1 MIQPHNFRLILTN
14 SFNRKFFI
22 LNKKIL
28 LFLILINCFY
38 NVELKAQQGKVDLTF
53 NTLDDGQNGDGFDNT
68 VRTLVLQPDQNLIV
82 GGDYLSLNGIPS
94 PYLTRLKPDGSIDE
108 TFNLGTGFNGK
119 IYTTYI
125 QPDGKIIVGGSFT
138 TFNGVSSGRLIRL
151 NTDGSYDATFNSSIA
166 ATTGI
171 VYDISPQS
179 DGKIIIVGSFT
190 KYNNV
195 TVNRIARILTNGDLD
210 TTFLTGSGTTSNI
223 TNARVL
229 HDGKILITGNFTS
242 FNGMSSNRIVRLLPD
257 GRVDTSF
264 DVGGGFNDDVNAIS
278 VQTDGKVILGGKFT
292 NYNENAVGRI
302 VRINQ
307 NGTIDNSFTSG
318 SGFSGSAVQIIKID
332 PFGNI
337 MVGGSFTGFYDGRE
351 VNRVCLL
358 NPNGSL
364 KNDFDIGSGPGSA
377 SVLTL
382 ANDLEDS
389 WYIGGSFSVYDGL
402 NQGKLAKINTD
413 GEHDVGYL
421 SSGIGFDNSVLKVL
435 SLPNKKTMVYGSFTK
450 FNGIA
455 SSRITRIL
463 EDGLCDATFNSGQ
476 SGANNL
482 IKSGVI
488 QADGKIIFGGNF
500 TKYNESTS
508 NRIARIFPDGL
519 IDNTFSIGSGFNS
532 QVYAIAIQPDEKII
546 VVGGFTSFNGTSAP
560 RILRLLPNGMRDT
573 TFNVGLGA
581 DAIIETLQIQP
592 DGKILIAGRFNSFD
606 GNSYARLVRLNSN
619 GSIDFS
625 FRIGT
630 GFDKYIYAIG
640 LQSDQK
646 IILGGSFLTFN
657 GTSQKRIVR
666 LNSNGSLDT
675 SFESGIGF
683 NKGDVRTIL
692 VQPDDKILVGGTF
705 SGTYKA
711 DSSLR
716 LIRLEKTGNY
726 DRGFESD
733 LNNKIYTMGF
743 SSDYRLIIGGDF
755 NSVSGISKH
764 RIARLK
770 LCLDST
776 VWDGLN
782 WSNGFPSSAKEVVFK
797 DNYNYLSTSN
807 VCSCTIEDRK
817 SVTISSGSTLGIEF
831 SYTGKGS
838 LILEDSASL
847 YQSDDE
853 MVNTGFAV
861 IKRNS
866 TPIFKK
872 DYTYW
877 GSPVNDQKLID
888 FSPNTVAS
896 KYLSFDYD
904 IKNWFQE
911 NPTNN
916 MIPGKGY
923 IIQGPQNFSAST
935 PAKFEGIFS
944 GIPNNGK
951 IEIKLGPDD
960 VDSLAG
966 NPYPSAID
974 ADSFLI
980 QNRSKIKGIMCFWTH
995 NTPVTNSRYTSDD
1008 YAVYNL
1014 LGGVGTRGALAS
1026 GINETVLDGT
1036 IGSGQAF
1043 FITSKG
1049 FGSAEFNNSMRI
1061 AGRNTTFFKPANNKN
1076 DVAVKNG
1083 IEKHRIWLNLKNSE
1097 GIFKQLLVGYI
1108 EGATNL
1114 YDEDFDA
1121 ESINRNLFV
1130 DFYSTV
1136 ETKKLVIQGR
1146 ALPFMQT
1153 DVINL
1158 GYTTSI
1164 GGSFEISIDH
1174 TDDFFKDLNV
1184 FIEDK
1189 DSKITCDLKDKP
1201 YLFNTQQGTF
1211 SDRFVLKFTNE
1222 VLQTETF
1229 ENSEEKIFVSL
1240 KDKIIKVTSTGGS
1253 IKELSVFDVSG
1264 KLLYIKNN
1272 LENPDYQIANLKVS
1286 HQVLLVR
1293 VVLENG
1299 YKTSKKIV
1307 F

>member
-1 MIQPHNFRLILTN
+1 MTLIICLFN
-14 SFNRKFFI
+14 ST
-22 LNKKIL
+22 
-28 LFLILINCFY
+28 IN
-38 NVELKAQQGKVDLTF
+38 AQQGKVDLTF

-68 VRTLVLQPDQNLIV
+68 VRTLFLQSDQNLIV
-82 GGDYLSLNGIPS
+82 GGDYLSLNGVPS

-108 TFNLGTGFNGK
+108 TFNTGTGFNGK

-138 TFNGVSSGRLIRL
+138 TFNGLSSGRIIRL
-151 NTDGSYDATFNSSIA
+151 NTDGSYDSTFNSSIG

-171 VYDISPQS
+171 IYDISPQA

-190 KYNNV
+190 KYNNS
-195 TVNRIARILTNGDLD
+195 TINRIARILSNGDLD
-210 TTFLTGSGTTSNI
+210 TTFITGSGSASNI
-223 TNARVL
+223 TNARIL
-229 HDGKILITGNFTS
+229 SDGKILIAGSFTS
-242 FNGMSSNRIVRLLPD
+242 FNGVSSNRMACLLPD
-257 GRVDTSF
+257 GKVDKSF
-264 DVGGGFNDDVNAIS
+264 TMGTGFNNDVNAIS
-278 VQTDGKVILGGKFT
+278 IQADGKIILGGKFT
-292 NYNENAVGRI
+292 NYNENTVGRI
-302 VRINQ
+302 IRIDQ
-307 NGTIDNSFTSG
+307 HGEIDTSFIAG
-318 SGFSGSAVQIIKID
+318 LGFSGDAVQIIKTD
-332 PFGNI
+332 SFGNI
-337 MVGGSFTGFYDGRE
+337 IVGGSFTGFYNGYE

-358 NPNGSL
+358 NPDGSL

-377 SVLTL
+377 SVLAL

-389 WYIGGSFSVYDGL
+389 WYIGGSFSVFDGL
-402 NQGKLAKINTD
+402 NQGKLAKINND

-435 SLPNKKTMVYGSFTK
+435 PLPNKKTIVLGSFTK

-455 SSRITRIL
+455 SLRITRIL
-463 EDGLCDATFNSGQ
+463 EDGLYDATFNVGH

-482 IKSGVI
+482 IKSGII
-488 QADGKIIFGGNF
+488 QSDGKIIFGGNF
-500 TKYNESTS
+500 TKYNESSS
-508 NRIARIFPDGL
+508 NRIARISPDGV
-519 IDNTFSIGSGFNS
+519 IDNTFNIGSGFNS

-546 VVGGFTSFNGTSAP
+546 VVGNFTSYNGTPTP
-560 RILRLLPNGMRDT
+560 RIVRLLPSGLRDT
-573 TFNVGLGA
+573 SFNVGLGA

-606 GNSYARLVRLNSN
+606 GNPYSRLVRLNPN
-619 GSIDFS
+619 GSIDLS

-657 GTSQKRIVR
+657 GSSQKRIVR
-666 LNSNGSLDT
+666 LNSNGSLDAT
-675 SFESGIGF
+675 FESGIGF
-683 NKGDVRTIL
+683 NKGDIRTIL

-705 SGTYKA
+705 SGTYKTNT
-711 DSSLR
+711 SLR

-726 DRGFESD
+726 DLGFESN

-776 VWDGLN
+776 IWDGVK
-782 WSNGFPSSAKEVVFK
+782 WSNSFPSGGKEVVFK
-797 DNYNYLSTSN
+797 DNYINLSTSN
-807 VCSCTIEDRK
+807 VCSCTIEEGK
-817 SVTISSGSTLGIEF
+817 TVTVLSGNTLGIEF
-831 SYTGKGS
+831 AYTGKGS
-838 LILEDSASL
+838 LVLEDSASL

-853 MVNTGFAV
+853 MINTGFAV

-866 TPIFKK
+866 SPIFKK

-877 GSPVNDQKLID
+877 GAPVNYQKLID
-888 FSPNTVAS
+888 LSPNTVVN
-896 KYLSFDYD
+896 KYLSFDYE
-904 IKNWFQE
+904 IKNWFTE
-911 NPTNN
+911 NPSNN

-923 IIQGPQNFSAST
+923 IIQGPKNFSESI

-966 NPYPSAID
+966 NPYPSALN

-980 QNRSKIKGIMCFWTH
+980 QNRSKIKGTMYFWTH
-995 NTPVTNSRYTSDD
+995 NTPVTNSKYSSDD

-1026 GINETVLDGT
+1026 GVNETVPDGT
-1036 IGSGQAF
+1036 IASGQAF

-1061 AGRNTTFFKPANNKN
+1061 PGRNTAFFKPANNKN
-1076 DVAVKNG
+1076 DVAFKNG
-1083 IEKHRIWLNLKNSE
+1083 IEKLRIWLNLKNSQ
-1097 GIFKQLLVGYI
+1097 GVFKQLLVGYI
-1108 EGATNL
+1108 EGATNS

-1121 ESINRNLFV
+1121 ESINGNQFV
-1130 DFYSTV
+1130 DFYSIV
-1136 ETKKLVIQGR
+1136 ESKKLVIQGK
-1146 ALPFMQT
+1146 ALPFAQADT
-1153 DVINL
+1153 INL
-1158 GYTTSI
+1158 GYKTSI
-1164 GGSFEISIDH
+1164 AGSFEISIDH
-1174 TDDFFKDLNV
+1174 ADEFFGDSNI

-1189 DSKITCDLKDKP
+1189 DLKITCNLKDKP
-1201 YLFNTQQGTF
+1201 YSYNTQQGTF
-1211 SDRFVLKFTNE
+1211 SNRFILKFTNE

-1229 ENSEEKIFVSL
+1229 ENTKEKIFVSS
-1240 KDKIIKVTSTGGS
+1240 KDKVIKVISTKS
-1253 IKELSVFDVSG
+1253 LIKELSVFDISG
-1264 KLLYIKNN
+1264 KLLYTKNN
-1272 LENPDYQIANLKVS
+1272 LEISEFKISHLSMN
-1286 HQVLLVR
+1286 HQVLLVK
-1293 VVLENG
+1293 VVLENEH
-1299 YKTSKKIV
+1299 KATKKII